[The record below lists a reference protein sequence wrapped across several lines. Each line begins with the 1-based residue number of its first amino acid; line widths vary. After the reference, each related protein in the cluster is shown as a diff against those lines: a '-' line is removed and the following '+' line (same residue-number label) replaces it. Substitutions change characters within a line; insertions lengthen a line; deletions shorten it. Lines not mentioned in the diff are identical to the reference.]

1 MLGTCGLTF
10 RLHPFRP
17 ESGIYGNSLGRAGEI
32 VINSA
37 NSGLFG
43 LMVTPKQ
50 VPKRNWAP
58 TETSF
63 RNLLNWLDQGVDSGG
78 QEYLEV
84 RRRMVRFFDRKNCHA
99 ADELAD
105 ETLNRVA
112 RRLQEEGCIT
122 GVVPAQYCYIVG
134 KFVLLEHLRHREQ
147 NNVALNEAGLAQYD
161 PGKGLEPVQKDEE
174 LLASLDRCLEK
185 LRAED
190 HDLILDYYGGE
201 QQTKIARRKALAER
215 LGLSTNALLIR
226 ACRIRSKLE
235 DCMRNQDAN

>member
-1 MLGTCGLTF
+1 M
-10 RLHPFRP
+10 
-17 ESGIYGNSLGRAGEI
+17 
-32 VINSA
+32 INSA
-37 NSGLFG
+37 TRDLGCMGTS
-43 LMVTPKQ
+43 KQ

-78 QEYLEV
+78 QGYLDI
-84 RRRMVRFFDRKNCHA
+84 RRRLVRFFDRKNCHA

-112 RRLQEEGCIT
+112 RRLKEEGCIT
-122 GVVPAQYCYIVG
+122 GVVPAQYCYIMG

-147 NNVALNEAGLAQYD
+147 NNVAFDEVSRRSARPGRDMD
-161 PGKGLEPVQKDEE
+161 PVPNGEH
-174 LLASLDRCLEK
+174 LLRALDLCLEK
-185 LRAED
+185 LRPED
-190 HDLILDYYGGE
+190 QELILDYYGGE
-201 QQTKIARRKALAER
+201 QQTKIARRKVLAER

-235 DCMRNQDAN
+235 ACMRARDAE

>member
-1 MLGTCGLTF
+1 MGMSK
-10 RLHPFRP
+10 
-17 ESGIYGNSLGRAGEI
+17 E
-32 VINSA
+32 
-37 NSGLFG
+37 
-43 LMVTPKQ
+43 

-78 QEYLEV
+78 QGYV
-84 RRRMVRFFDRKNCHA
+84 DIRRRLVRYFDRKKCHA
-99 ADELAD
+99 ADDLAD

-134 KFVLLEHLRHREQ
+134 KFVLLEHLRRQEQ
-147 NNVALNEAGLAQYD
+147 SNVALDEAGLASPRAGMDVD
-161 PGKGLEPVQKDEE
+161 PAPKSEE
-174 LLASLDRCLEK
+174 LLQSLDFCLEK
-185 LRAED
+185 LRQED
-190 HDLILDYYGGE
+190 QDLILDYYGGE

-215 LGLSTNALLIR
+215 LSLSMNALLIR

-235 DCMRNQDAN
+235 ACMRAGGAE